1 MTLKLKFPLIL
12 VAMYAGISGGASGK
26 EDFPGGSDGKASA
39 GEMQET

>member
-1 MTLKLKFPLIL
+1 MC
-12 VAMYAGISGGASGK
+12 VGICGGASGK